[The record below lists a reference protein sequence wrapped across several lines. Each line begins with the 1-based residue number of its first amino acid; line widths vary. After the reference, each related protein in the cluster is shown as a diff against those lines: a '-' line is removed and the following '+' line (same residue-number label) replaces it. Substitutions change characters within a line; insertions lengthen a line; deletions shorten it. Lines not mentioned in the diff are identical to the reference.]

1 MVGNLQTG
9 PDAKEDPG
17 KEGGGSVFDRNL
29 CWRLRSLEI
38 GGAIQQE
45 DAC

>member
-17 KEGGGSVFDRNL
+17 KEGGGSVFDR
-29 CWRLRSLEI
+29 RLRSLETE
-38 GGAIQQE
+38 GAIQQE